1 MPKNKN
7 IPSILETNILFL
19 FIALSLTTLGAFAQ
33 YKNIYIGLLIT
44 EYIIILM
51 PIVLYLKFNNYS
63 INYVLRLNKINL
75 KQILLTILIVLFS
88 YPVAVFFNF
97 IGITLLSR
105 FIEIQPTPLP
115 LPSNLKEYVLSFLI
129 ISLTPGICEETMF
142 RGLIMSSY
150 DRLGKKKAI
159 IYSAILFGLFHFN
172 VQNLLGPIYLGILFG
187 TIAYKTNSI
196 YATMIGHTVNNTIA
210 LTIGYIATKTE
221 QLVGLSMENVDLP
234 EMEQMIIAILGL
246 GIFVLVFG
254 FISFKL
260 IKLLPTGE
268 KKEVLELNTFIQ
280 GEYLTRELYK
290 KDGMNMMEVF
300 PIFIIV
306 VIFILWNYK
315 LLFI

>member
-1 MPKNKN
+1 
-7 IPSILETNILFL
+7 
-19 FIALSLTTLGAFAQ
+19 

-75 KQILLTILIVLFS
+75 KQILLTILIVLFF

-159 IYSAILFGLFHFN
+159 IYS
-172 VQNLLGPIYLGILFG
+172 
-187 TIAYKTNSI
+187 
-196 YATMIGHTVNNTIA
+196 
-210 LTIGYIATKTE
+210 
-221 QLVGLSMENVDLP
+221 
-234 EMEQMIIAILGL
+234 
-246 GIFVLVFG
+246 
-254 FISFKL
+254 
-260 IKLLPTGE
+260 
-268 KKEVLELNTFIQ
+268 
-280 GEYLTRELYK
+280 
-290 KDGMNMMEVF
+290 
-300 PIFIIV
+300 
-306 VIFILWNYK
+306 
-315 LLFI
+315 